1 MTNSM
6 ALKVCIE
13 ELGKSMNL
21 TLNADVEV
29 DTWKGSPAT
38 FWEPESYGGWEL
50 TKVTVHDGKLQRL
63 RFPKLFAI
71 LDEIVW
77 GMIEKDSDLVERQL
91 PKEEEFEDYPDAE

>member
-6 ALKVCIE
+6 LIKVSIE

-29 DTWKGSPAT
+29 DTWKGTPAT
-38 FWEPESYGGWEL
+38 FWEPEYDGGWEV

-77 GMIEKDSDLVERQL
+77 DKVVNDIGADIFNGVAWE
-91 PKEEEFEDYPDAE
+91 